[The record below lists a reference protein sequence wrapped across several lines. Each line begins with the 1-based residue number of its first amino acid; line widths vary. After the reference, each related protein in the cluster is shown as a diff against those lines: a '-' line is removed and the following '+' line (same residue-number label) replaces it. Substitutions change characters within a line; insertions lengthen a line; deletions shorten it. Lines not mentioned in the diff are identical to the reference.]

1 MSKESFKSFIKNR
14 PELATSVMNGKNT
27 WQSLYELYDIYGEDS
42 TVWNQFTTTT
52 KQIETTNKG
61 NFQDIVNI
69 FKNMDLETL
78 QRGVNG
84 LEKAVSL
91 LSDLT
96 SKDEPIVNTY
106 QERPINKY
114 YMQLYDISSYLS
126 KKL

>member
-1 MSKESFKSFIKNR
+1 MSKESFKSFIKDR
-14 PELATSVMNGKNT
+14 PELANSVLKGKST

-42 TVWNQFTTTT
+42 TVWNQFNSTNQLENT
-52 KQIETTNKG
+52 KAG

-96 SKDEPIVNTY
+96 NKDEPVVNTY

-114 YMQLYDISSYLS
+114 YED
-126 KKL
+126 

>member
-1 MSKESFKSFIKNR
+1 MSKESFKSFIKDR
-14 PELATSVMNGKNT
+14 PELANSVLKGKSS

-42 TVWNQFTTTT
+42 TVWNQFNSTNQLETTT
-52 KQIETTNKG
+52 KTG

-114 YMQLYDISSYLS
+114 YED
-126 KKL
+126 

>member
-14 PELATSVMNGKNT
+14 PEIATSVMNGKNT

-42 TVWNQFTTTT
+42 TVWNQFNTTT

-78 QRGVNG
+78 QSGVNG

-114 YMQLYDISSYLS
+114 YED
-126 KKL
+126 

>member
-1 MSKESFKSFIKNR
+1 MSKESFKNFIKAR
-14 PELATSVMNGKNT
+14 PELANSVLKGKST

-42 TVWNQFTTTT
+42 TVWKEMDTTT
-52 KQIETTNKG
+52 KTS

-96 SKDEPIVNTY
+96 SKEETVVNTY

-114 YMQLYDISSYLS
+114 YED
-126 KKL
+126 